1 MNIREASENDF
12 DNIWPIFH
20 EIVSAG
26 QTYAYSQDTTKE
38 QALNIWIKTP
48 RKTYVFG
55 DNNKILGT
63 YMTPRTRLISF

>member
-38 QALNIWIKTP
+38 QALRN
-48 RKTYVFG
+48 
-55 DNNKILGT
+55 L
-63 YMTPRTRLISF
+63 